1 MKIRF
6 LSSMAILLALIRP
19 AWADEGAEL
28 ILDPLVLAEADE
40 DAERIRDPFWPVG
53 YGLEV
58 QTSAVAVVTAEVTP
72 ELQPV
77 SQEEWDKARAKLPRA
92 DGIFIGS
99 HPVTKEKVEKMMI
112 RGKVYY
118 AGDSFCQTNEF
129 VAFTW
134 KVDSISFKSTKYE
147 LSPVTAERVV
157 KESK

>member
-92 DGIFIGS
+92 TGFSSARI
-99 HPVTKEKVEKMMI
+99 PLRRK
-112 RGKVYY
+112 R
-118 AGDSFCQTNEF
+118 
-129 VAFTW
+129 
-134 KVDSISFKSTKYE
+134 
-147 LSPVTAERVV
+147 
-157 KESK
+157 SKK